1 MKNYPLASTLLPYR
15 HRPQDAS
22 HNITITP
29 LDPVFREHDDYPFMA
44 VLAVHSK
51 DEGHD

>member
-1 MKNYPLASTLLPYR
+1 MKNYPLASTVHTTVSPR
-15 HRPQDAS
+15 IEPHSIA
-22 HNITITP
+22 IIP
-29 LDPVFREHDDYPFMA
+29 LALVFREHDDYPFMA